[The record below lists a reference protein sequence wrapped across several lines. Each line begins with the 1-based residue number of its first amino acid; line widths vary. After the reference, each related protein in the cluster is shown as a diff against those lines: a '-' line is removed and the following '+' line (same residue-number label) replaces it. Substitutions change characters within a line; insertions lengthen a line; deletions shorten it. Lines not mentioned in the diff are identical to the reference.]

1 MVFVCKRK
9 WEMLEVFGN
18 KVVVVTGAG
27 RGIGRG
33 IACRLATLGAQ
44 LAILD
49 LDESGMRETV
59 KLIEAEGVTAIAY
72 KCDITNEDEVVT
84 TFRNIV
90 TDFGRVDGLVNNA
103 GTIRD
108 GLMVKAKGGKVVSK
122 LSLDDFEF
130 VLGVCLRGAFLC
142 AREGVSSMIESGC
155 EAGVIINISS
165 GAFRGNFGQTN
176 YSAAKAGLVA
186 MSRVWAKEY
195 GRFNIRSM
203 IIAPGAVETDLLRS
217 MSADS
222 LTALA
227 ATIPLRRIGQ
237 IENIAQAVV
246 QIFENDYLTG
256 SILEVNGGM
265 TV

>member
-1 MVFVCKRK
+1 
-9 WEMLEVFGN
+9 
-18 KVVVVTGAG
+18 
-27 RGIGRG
+27 
-33 IACRLATLGAQ
+33 
-44 LAILD
+44 
-49 LDESGMRETV
+49 
-59 KLIEAEGVTAIAY
+59 
-72 KCDITNEDEVVT
+72 
-84 TFRNIV
+84 
-90 TDFGRVDGLVNNA
+90 
-103 GTIRD
+103 
-108 GLMVKAKGGKVVSK
+108 
-122 LSLDDFEF
+122 
-130 VLGVCLRGAFLC
+130 
-142 AREGVSSMIESGC
+142 
-155 EAGVIINISS
+155 
-165 GAFRGNFGQTN
+165 
-176 YSAAKAGLVA
+176 